1 MELNQ
6 LQQLLALLGDDKNF
20 GLMLSKII
28 LFLTVLITEP
38 TEIQN
43 IKITRSKSNE
53 ILIFNYSIVQNQS
66 FQYAQQQ
73 NFKLLN

>member
-43 IKITRSKSNE
+43 IKITRLKSNE
-53 ILIFNYSIVQNQS
+53 IFIFNYSIV
-66 FQYAQQQ
+66 
-73 NFKLLN
+73 